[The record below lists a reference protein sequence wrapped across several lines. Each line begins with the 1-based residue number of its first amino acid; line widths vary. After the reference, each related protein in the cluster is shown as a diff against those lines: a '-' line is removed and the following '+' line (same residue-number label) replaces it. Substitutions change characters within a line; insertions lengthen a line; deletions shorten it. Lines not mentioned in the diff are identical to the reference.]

1 MVCCPLTSRQ
11 DDSGSSRYTNYGRRV
26 DLNIR
31 MKCLQKEY
39 RKTKRVLFFSKL
51 MRSNERENLT
61 LILHKL
67 GKEKAHL
74 KATIDKLQEY
84 LENRD

>member
-1 MVCCPLTSRQ
+1 MVCCPLTSRP
-11 DDSGSSRYTNYGRRV
+11 DDSVSRYTNYGRRV

-51 MRSNERENLT
+51 LRSNERKTLT
-61 LILHKL
+61 LTLHQL
-67 GKEKAHL
+67 AKEKSQL
-74 KATIDKLQEY
+74 KATIDKLQEEH